1 MKAEEV
7 NDDVEDEVEGDPD
20 ENEDVDQLAID
31 QAWIDG
37 LSVNYPLYTY
47 YKNLKTNFKIILGSD
62 KIPEKMYPKWSE
74 NVSET
79 FTELTKAVPEMNL
92 VY

>member
-1 MKAEEV
+1 ME
-7 NDDVEDEVEGDPD
+7 
-20 ENEDVDQLAID
+20 
-31 QAWIDG
+31 G

-62 KIPEKMYPKWSE
+62 KIPDKEYPKWSE

-79 FTELTKAVPEMNL
+79 FTELTKAVPEMML
-92 VY
+92 VYQDLGLDE